1 MICGGFNDG
10 AAFLSGCHDD
20 SGGPLQCV
28 ENGRW
33 SLDEAVSW
41 GSQLCS
47 GLDRYTVFTR
57 VSAYV
62 GWINKHLRQSL

>member
-10 AAFLSGCHDD
+10 ATFLSGCHDD

-33 SLDEAVSW
+33 SLHGAVSW
-41 GSQLCS
+41 GS
-47 GLDRYTVFTR
+47 
-57 VSAYV
+57 
-62 GWINKHLRQSL
+62 